1 VYECPLL
8 GAKPTCHA
16 NHGMS
21 PWYRDI
27 AGTDGSR
34 AASSNCAGG
43 DHHNAVVQRQFN
55 ASEPVTLV
63 AVVVVTADI
72 DPLRSIRGPNP
83 APAIV
88 VASVEVVSAATVSEA
103 IEAIMMVMEEG
114 WVWERCA
121 REGRRKCGTRHWH
134 SGEASRAHLWSYAHW
149 VPNHAHGM
157 HPLHATRAM
166 AGADPRHA
174 KRACIPDTIA
184 DVSLHPGTIAALEK
198 ERKICLLTTSAGRS
212 YECPWR
218 DIFFGSAARCSQCC

>member
-1 VYECPLL
+1 MSAPR
-8 GAKPTCHA
+8 AKPTCHA

-55 ASEPVTLV
+55 ASEPATLV

-157 HPLHATRAM
+157 HPHHATRAM
-166 AGADPRHA
+166 AGADPHPATHA
-174 KRACIPDTIA
+174 MSTA
-184 DVSLHPGTIAALEK
+184 HPHSTASTAHPAAS
-198 ERKICLLTTSAGRS
+198 TAHPAASTAHSTASSAHPAASTALGKGR
-212 YECPWR
+212 
-218 DIFFGSAARCSQCC
+218 